1 MNKDEKKPYRRIS
14 SDEQAY
20 DDLLESYS
28 SVTKPQRPTSHSSV
42 SSRSDSGKSVSGNA
56 AKNFKLDIKDIDSE
70 FSQPVRHTPAKREQ
84 APSHAQIY
92 KKPEPAARR
101 PVHRYSD
108 KPAERLADV
117 GNKIDL
123 MPAFEEDKRYV
134 PKREAPKPEP
144 KQERKAQPEQPK
156 QAVPEN
162 KKPVRNTAKKTQQK
176 KASPFSK
183 HKKQPQ
189 GDVPYKKPEIIH
201 DENGRAVIV
210 KKNEI
215 PRKKRIELF
224 FKQNKKAWILITV
237 CIAAAVLIS
246 TYAISCMNDIL
257 AIGRDSETVVTV
269 NVPAQTDTKGA
280 IDILKDNKLI
290 KHKYFCR
297 IFAKILEYRDDNYLT
312 GIYYLT
318 ESMGLENMLSSF
330 KKPTVTGET
339 VTLTFPEGY
348 TVNQIAE
355 KLEKYE
361 VCSQTAFFATV
372 RDVDFSTEYSFI
384 AQMDNKDK
392 RYQVLEGYL
401 YPDTYEFYIGE
412 NASSVI
418 RKFLD
423 NFKNKWTDEY
433 QAQADKLGMSMD
445 DVITLA
451 SIIEKEAYGADQM
464 PLVSSVFHN
473 RLNKSGIY
481 PTLGSDATK
490 EYVSEYIS
498 KSVTNSSELSVY
510 QKNYDTYKCAGL
522 PVGAICNPG
531 NDAINAALYPASTG
545 YYYFLHDNDKKI
557 YLAATDSEHN
567 QNSLAA
573 LKANSK
579 KSK

>member
-1 MNKDEKKPYRRIS
+1 MSNDEKKPYKRVS

-20 DDLLESYS
+20 DDLLSFYFS
-28 SVTKPQRPTSHSSV
+28 DTKPHRPSERSSTQ
-42 SSRSDSGKSVSGNA
+42 SAKAPASRPASNNAKS
-56 AKNFKLDIKDIDSE
+56 FKLDIKDIDSE
-70 FSQPVRHTPAKREQ
+70 FNQPVRRAPVKREQ
-84 APSHAQIY
+84 SAHTQIY
-92 KKPEPAARR
+92 KKPEPAAKR
-101 PVHRYSD
+101 PTQRNSE
-108 KPAERLADV
+108 KPVNKSADEY
-117 GNKIDL
+117 GKIDL
-123 MPAFEEDKRYV
+123 MPAFEDDRRYI
-134 PKREAPKPEP
+134 PKREAVKPEYKSEP
-144 KQERKAQPEQPK
+144 QRQP
-156 QAVPEN
+156 VPER
-162 KKPVRNTAKKTQQK
+162 KKPVQK
-176 KASPFSK
+176 KASLFSG
-183 HKKQPQ
+183 KKKKPQ
-189 GDVPYKKPEIIH
+189 GDVPYKKPEIVH

-215 PRKKRIELF
+215 PPKKRIELF
-224 FKQNKKAWILITV
+224 FKQNKKAWVLIAV
-237 CIAAAVLIS
+237 CIAAAALIS

-269 NVPAQTDTKGA
+269 NIPAQTDTKGA
-280 IDILKDNKLI
+280 IDILKENKLI

-297 IFAKILEYRDDNYLT
+297 ICAKVLEYRDDNYLT

-433 QAQADKLGMSMD
+433 QVQADKIGMSID

-490 EYVSEYIS
+490 EYVTEYIS
-498 KSVTNSSELSVY
+498 KSVTNSAELSGY

-531 NDAINAALYPASTG
+531 NEAIKAALFPANTG

-579 KSK
+579 KTK

>member
-1 MNKDEKKPYRRIS
+1 MNNDERKPYKRVS

-20 DDLLESYS
+20 DDLLNFYS
-28 SVTKPQRPTSHSSV
+28 SDTQPHRPSERSSTQ
-42 SSRSDSGKSVSGNA
+42 SAKAPASRPASNNAKS
-56 AKNFKLDIKDIDSE
+56 FKLDIKDIDSE
-70 FSQPVRHTPAKREQ
+70 FNQPVRRAPVKREQ
-84 APSHAQIY
+84 SAHTQIY
-92 KKPEPAARR
+92 KKPEPAVKR
-101 PVHRYSD
+101 PTQRNSE
-108 KPAERLADV
+108 KPVNKSAD
-117 GNKIDL
+117 GYGKIDL
-123 MPAFEEDKRYV
+123 MPAFEDDRRYI
-134 PKREAPKPEP
+134 PKREAVKSEYKSEP
-144 KQERKAQPEQPK
+144 QRQAAPERK
-156 QAVPEN
+156 
-162 KKPVRNTAKKTQQK
+162 KTVQK
-176 KASPFSK
+176 KASPFSG
-183 HKKQPQ
+183 KKKKPQ
-189 GDVPYKKPEIIH
+189 GDVPYKKPEIVH

-215 PRKKRIELF
+215 PPKKRIELF
-224 FKQNKKAWILITV
+224 FKQNKKAWVLIAV
-237 CIAAAVLIS
+237 CIAAAALIS

-269 NVPAQTDTKGA
+269 NIPAQTDTKGA
-280 IDILKDNKLI
+280 IEILRENKLI

-297 IFAKILEYRDDNYLT
+297 ICAKVLEYRDDNYLT

-384 AQMDNKDK
+384 AQMDNKDM

-423 NFKNKWTDEY
+423 NFKNKWTAEY
-433 QAQADKLGMSMD
+433 QAQADKLGMSVD
-445 DVITLA
+445 DIITLA

-473 RLNKSGIY
+473 RLKKSGIY

-490 EYVSEYIS
+490 EYVTEYIS
-498 KSVTNSSELSVY
+498 KSVTNSAELSGY

-531 NDAINAALYPASTG
+531 NDAIKAALFPANTG

-579 KSK
+579 KTK

>member
-1 MNKDEKKPYRRIS
+1 MSNDEKKPYKRVS

-20 DDLLESYS
+20 DDLLSFYS
-28 SVTKPQRPTSHSSV
+28 SDTKPHRPSEHSSTQ
-42 SSRSDSGKSVSGNA
+42 STKAPASRPASNNAKS
-56 AKNFKLDIKDIDSE
+56 FKLDIKDIDSE
-70 FSQPVRHTPAKREQ
+70 FNQPVRRAPVKREQ
-84 APSHAQIY
+84 SAHTQIY
-92 KKPEPAARR
+92 KKPEPAAKR
-101 PVHRYSD
+101 PTQRNSEKAVHKS
-108 KPAERLADV
+108 ADEY
-117 GNKIDL
+117 GKIDL
-123 MPAFEEDKRYV
+123 MPAFEDDRRYI
-134 PKREAPKPEP
+134 PKREAVKPEYKSEP
-144 KQERKAQPEQPK
+144 QRQP
-156 QAVPEN
+156 VPER
-162 KKPVRNTAKKTQQK
+162 KKPVQK
-176 KASPFSK
+176 KASLFSG
-183 HKKQPQ
+183 KKKKPQ
-189 GDVPYKKPEIIH
+189 GDVPYKKPEIVH

-215 PRKKRIELF
+215 PPKKRIELF
-224 FKQNKKAWILITV
+224 FKQNKKAWVLIAV
-237 CIAAAVLIS
+237 CIAAAALIS

-269 NVPAQTDTKGA
+269 NIPAQTDTKGA
-280 IDILKDNKLI
+280 IDILKENKLI

-297 IFAKILEYRDDNYLT
+297 ICAKVLEYRDDNYLT

-384 AQMDNKDK
+384 AQIDNKDK

-433 QAQADKLGMSMD
+433 QAQADKIGMSID

-473 RLNKSGIY
+473 RLKKSGIY

-498 KSVTNSSELSVY
+498 KSVTNSAELSSY

-531 NDAINAALYPASTG
+531 NDAIKAALFPANTG

-579 KSK
+579 KTK

>member
-1 MNKDEKKPYRRIS
+1 MNNDEKKPYRRIS

-28 SVTKPQRPTSHSSV
+28 SVTKPQRTAPRSAAQPTSERPASGRSS
-42 SSRSDSGKSVSGNA
+42 KS
-56 AKNFKLDIKDIDSE
+56 FKLDIKDIDSE
-70 FSQPVRHTPAKREQ
+70 FSQPVRRTPTKREQ
-84 APSHAQIY
+84 SASHAQIY
-92 KKPEPAARR
+92 KKPEPATKR
-101 PVHRYSD
+101 PTHRYSD
-108 KPAERLADV
+108 RPVERPSDEN
-117 GNKIDL
+117 NKIDL
-123 MPAFEEDKRYV
+123 MPAFDEDKRYT
-134 PKREAPKPEP
+134 PKREAPKPEYR
-144 KQERKAQPEQPK
+144 QT
-156 QAVPEN
+156 VPEN
-162 KKPVRNTAKKTQQK
+162 KKPVRNTAKKAQQK
-176 KASPFSK
+176 KSSPFSK
-183 HKKQPQ
+183 HKKQTQ
-189 GDVPYKKPEIIH
+189 GDVPYKKPEIVH
-201 DENGRAVIV
+201 DENGKAIIV

-215 PRKKRIELF
+215 PPKKRIELF

-257 AIGRDSETVVTV
+257 AIGRDSETVITV

-297 IFAKILEYRDDNYLT
+297 IFAKALQYRDDNYLT

-348 TVNQIAE
+348 TVSQIAE

-372 RDVDFSTEYSFI
+372 RDVDFSTEYTFI

-433 QAQADKLGMSMD
+433 QAQADKLGMSVD

-510 QKNYDTYKCAGL
+510 QKNYDTYKCEGL

-557 YLAATDSEHN
+557 YLAATDAEHN

-579 KSK
+579 KSN

>member
-1 MNKDEKKPYRRIS
+1 MNKDEKKPYKRVS

-20 DDLLESYS
+20 DDLLSFYS
-28 SVTKPQRPTSHSSV
+28 SDTKPHRPSEHSSTQ
-42 SSRSDSGKSVSGNA
+42 SAKAPASRPASNNAKS
-56 AKNFKLDIKDIDSE
+56 FKLDIKDIDSE
-70 FSQPVRHTPAKREQ
+70 FNKPVRRAPVKREQ
-84 APSHAQIY
+84 SPHTQIY
-92 KKPEPAARR
+92 KKPEPAAKR
-101 PVHRYSD
+101 PTQRNSE
-108 KPAERLADV
+108 KPVKSADEY
-117 GNKIDL
+117 GKIDL
-123 MPAFEEDKRYV
+123 MPAFEDDRRYIK
-134 PKREAPKPEP
+134 KREAVKPEYKSEP
-144 KQERKAQPEQPK
+144 QRQVAPER
-156 QAVPEN
+156 
-162 KKPVRNTAKKTQQK
+162 KKPVQK
-176 KASPFSK
+176 KASLFSG
-183 HKKQPQ
+183 KKKKPQ
-189 GDVPYKKPEIIH
+189 GDVPYKKPEIVH
-201 DENGRAVIV
+201 DENGRAIIV

-215 PRKKRIELF
+215 PPKKRIELF
-224 FKQNKKAWILITV
+224 FKQNKKAWVLIAV
-237 CIAAAVLIS
+237 CIAAAALIS

-269 NVPAQTDTKGA
+269 NIPAQTDTKGA
-280 IDILKDNKLI
+280 IEILRDNKLI

-297 IFAKILEYRDDNYLT
+297 ICAKVLEYRDDNYLT

-384 AQMDNKDK
+384 AQIDNKDK

-433 QAQADKLGMSMD
+433 KAQADKIGMSID

-498 KSVTNSSELSVY
+498 KSVTNSAELSSY

-531 NDAINAALYPASTG
+531 NDAIKAALFPANTG

-557 YLAATDSEHN
+557 YFAATDSEHN

-579 KSK
+579 KTK

>member
-1 MNKDEKKPYRRIS
+1 MNNDEKKPYKRVS

-20 DDLLESYS
+20 DDLLSFYS
-28 SVTKPQRPTSHSSV
+28 SDTKPHRPSEHSSTQ
-42 SSRSDSGKSVSGNA
+42 SAKAPASRPASNNAKS
-56 AKNFKLDIKDIDSE
+56 FKLDIKDIDSE
-70 FSQPVRHTPAKREQ
+70 FNKPVRRAPVKREQ
-84 APSHAQIY
+84 SPHTQIY
-92 KKPEPAARR
+92 KKPEPAAKR
-101 PVHRYSD
+101 PTQRNSE
-108 KPAERLADV
+108 KPVKSADEY
-117 GNKIDL
+117 GKIDL
-123 MPAFEEDKRYV
+123 MPAFEDDRRYIKKRQAV
-134 PKREAPKPEP
+134 KPEYKSEP
-144 KQERKAQPEQPK
+144 QRQVAPER
-156 QAVPEN
+156 
-162 KKPVRNTAKKTQQK
+162 KKPVQK
-176 KASPFSK
+176 KASLFLG
-183 HKKQPQ
+183 KKKKPQ
-189 GDVPYKKPEIIH
+189 GDVPYKKPEIVH
-201 DENGRAVIV
+201 DENGRAIIV
-210 KKNEI
+210 KKNKI
-215 PRKKRIELF
+215 PPKKRIELF
-224 FKQNKKAWILITV
+224 FKQNKKAWVLIAV

-269 NVPAQTDTKGA
+269 NIPAQTDTKGA
-280 IDILKDNKLI
+280 IEILRDNKLI

-297 IFAKILEYRDDNYLT
+297 ICAKVLEYRDDNYLT

-330 KKPTVTGET
+330 KKPSVTGET

-384 AQMDNKDK
+384 AQIDNKDK

-433 QAQADKLGMSMD
+433 KAQADKIGMSID

-498 KSVTNSSELSVY
+498 KSVTNSAELSSY

-531 NDAINAALYPASTG
+531 NDAIKAALFPANTG

-579 KSK
+579 KTK

>member
-1 MNKDEKKPYRRIS
+1 MSNDEKKPYKRVS

-20 DDLLESYS
+20 DDLLSFYFS
-28 SVTKPQRPTSHSSV
+28 DTKPHRPSERSSTQ
-42 SSRSDSGKSVSGNA
+42 SAKTPASRPASNNAKS
-56 AKNFKLDIKDIDSE
+56 FKLDIKDIDSE
-70 FSQPVRHTPAKREQ
+70 FNHPVRRAPVKREQ
-84 APSHAQIY
+84 SAHTQIY
-92 KKPEPAARR
+92 KKPEPAAKR
-101 PVHRYSD
+101 PTQRNSE
-108 KPAERLADV
+108 KPVNKSADEY
-117 GNKIDL
+117 GKIDL
-123 MPAFEEDKRYV
+123 MPAFEDDRRYI
-134 PKREAPKPEP
+134 PKREAVKPEYKSEP
-144 KQERKAQPEQPK
+144 QRQAAPERK
-156 QAVPEN
+156 
-162 KKPVRNTAKKTQQK
+162 KPAQK
-176 KASPFSK
+176 KASPFSG
-183 HKKQPQ
+183 KKKKPQ
-189 GDVPYKKPEIIH
+189 GDVPYKKPEIVH
-201 DENGRAVIV
+201 DENGRSVIV

-215 PRKKRIELF
+215 PPKKRIEFF
-224 FKQNKKAWILITV
+224 FKQNKKAWVLIAV
-237 CIAAAVLIS
+237 CIAAAALIS

-269 NVPAQTDTKGA
+269 NIPAQTDTKGA
-280 IDILKDNKLI
+280 IDILKENKLI

-297 IFAKILEYRDDNYLT
+297 ICAKVLEYRDDNYLT

-330 KKPTVTGET
+330 KKPTITGET

-423 NFKNKWTDEY
+423 NFKNKWTAEY
-433 QAQADKLGMSMD
+433 QAQADKIGMSID

-473 RLNKSGIY
+473 RLKKSGIY

-490 EYVSEYIS
+490 EYVTEYIS
-498 KSVTNSSELSVY
+498 KSVTNSAELSGY

-531 NDAINAALYPASTG
+531 NDAIKAALFPANTG

-579 KSK
+579 KTK

>member
-1 MNKDEKKPYRRIS
+1 MSNDEKKPYKRVS

-20 DDLLESYS
+20 DDLLSFYS
-28 SVTKPQRPTSHSSV
+28 SDTKPHRPSECSSAQ
-42 SSRSDSGKSVSGNA
+42 SAKAPASRPASNNAKS
-56 AKNFKLDIKDIDSE
+56 FKLDIKDIDSE
-70 FSQPVRHTPAKREQ
+70 FNQPVRRAPVKREQ
-84 APSHAQIY
+84 SAHTQIY
-92 KKPEPAARR
+92 KKSEPAAKRPTQR
-101 PVHRYSD
+101 NSEKPVHKS
-108 KPAERLADV
+108 ADEY
-117 GNKIDL
+117 GKIDL
-123 MPAFEEDKRYV
+123 MPAFEDDRRYI
-134 PKREAPKPEP
+134 PKREAVKPEYKSEP
-144 KQERKAQPEQPK
+144 QRQAAPERK
-156 QAVPEN
+156 
-162 KKPVRNTAKKTQQK
+162 KPAQK
-176 KASPFSK
+176 KASPFSG
-183 HKKQPQ
+183 KKKKTQ
-189 GDVPYKKPEIIH
+189 GDVPYKKPEIVH

-215 PRKKRIELF
+215 PPKKRIELF
-224 FKQNKKAWILITV
+224 FKQNKKAWVLIAV
-237 CIAAAVLIS
+237 CIAAAALIS

-269 NVPAQTDTKGA
+269 NIPAQTDTKGA
-280 IDILKDNKLI
+280 IDILKENKLI

-297 IFAKILEYRDDNYLT
+297 ICAKALEYRDDNYLT

-384 AQMDNKDK
+384 AQIDNKDK

-433 QAQADKLGMSMD
+433 QAQADKIGMSID

-498 KSVTNSSELSVY
+498 KSVTNSAELSGY

-531 NDAINAALYPASTG
+531 NDAIKAALFPANTG

-579 KSK
+579 KTK

>member
-1 MNKDEKKPYRRIS
+1 MNKDEKKPYKRVS

-20 DDLLESYS
+20 DDLLSFYFS
-28 SVTKPQRPTSHSSV
+28 DTKPHRPSEHSSTQ
-42 SSRSDSGKSVSGNA
+42 SAKAPASRPASNNAKS
-56 AKNFKLDIKDIDSE
+56 FKLDIKDIDSE
-70 FSQPVRHTPAKREQ
+70 FNKPVRRAPVKREQ
-84 APSHAQIY
+84 SPHTQIY
-92 KKPEPAARR
+92 KKPEPAAKR
-101 PVHRYSD
+101 PTQRNSE
-108 KPAERLADV
+108 KPVKSADEY
-117 GNKIDL
+117 GKIDL
-123 MPAFEEDKRYV
+123 MPAFEDDRRYIK
-134 PKREAPKPEP
+134 KREAVKPEYKSEP
-144 KQERKAQPEQPK
+144 QRQVAPER
-156 QAVPEN
+156 
-162 KKPVRNTAKKTQQK
+162 KKPVQK
-176 KASPFSK
+176 KASLFLG
-183 HKKQPQ
+183 KKKKPQ
-189 GDVPYKKPEIIH
+189 GDVPYKKPEIVH
-201 DENGRAVIV
+201 DENGRAIIV

-215 PRKKRIELF
+215 PPKKRIELF
-224 FKQNKKAWILITV
+224 FKQNKKAWVLIAV
-237 CIAAAVLIS
+237 CIAAAALIS

-269 NVPAQTDTKGA
+269 NIPAQTDTKGA
-280 IDILKDNKLI
+280 IEILRDNKLI

-297 IFAKILEYRDDNYLT
+297 ICAKVLEYRDDNYLT

-384 AQMDNKDK
+384 AQIDNKDK

-423 NFKNKWTDEY
+423 NFNNKWTDEY
-433 QAQADKLGMSMD
+433 KAQADKIGMSID

-498 KSVTNSSELSVY
+498 KSVTNSAELSSY

-531 NDAINAALYPASTG
+531 NDAIKAALFPANTG

-579 KSK
+579 KTK

>member
-1 MNKDEKKPYRRIS
+1 MSNDEKKPYKRVS

-20 DDLLESYS
+20 DDLLSFYS
-28 SVTKPQRPTSHSSV
+28 SDTKPHRPSERSSTQ
-42 SSRSDSGKSVSGNA
+42 SAKAPASRPASNNAKS
-56 AKNFKLDIKDIDSE
+56 FKLDIKDIDSE
-70 FSQPVRHTPAKREQ
+70 FNQPVRRAPVKREQ
-84 APSHAQIY
+84 SAHTQIY
-92 KKPEPAARR
+92 KKPEPAAKRPTQR
-101 PVHRYSD
+101 NSEKPVHKS
-108 KPAERLADV
+108 ADEY
-117 GNKIDL
+117 GKIDL
-123 MPAFEEDKRYV
+123 MPAFEDDRRYIS
-134 PKREAPKPEP
+134 KREAVKPEYKSEP
-144 KQERKAQPEQPK
+144 QRQAAPER
-156 QAVPEN
+156 
-162 KKPVRNTAKKTQQK
+162 KKPVQK
-176 KASPFSK
+176 KASLFSG
-183 HKKQPQ
+183 KKKKPQ
-189 GDVPYKKPEIIH
+189 GDVPYKKPEIVH
-201 DENGRAVIV
+201 DENGRAIIV

-215 PRKKRIELF
+215 PPKKKIELF
-224 FKQNKKAWILITV
+224 FKQNKKAWVLIAV
-237 CIAAAVLIS
+237 CIAAAALIS

-269 NVPAQTDTKGA
+269 NIPAQTDTKGA
-280 IDILKDNKLI
+280 IDILKENKLI

-297 IFAKILEYRDDNYLT
+297 ICAKALEYRDDNYLT

-384 AQMDNKDK
+384 AQIDNKDK

-433 QAQADKLGMSMD
+433 QAQADKIGMSID

-498 KSVTNSSELSVY
+498 KSVTNSAELSGY

-531 NDAINAALYPASTG
+531 NDAIKAALFPANTG

-579 KSK
+579 KTK

>member
-1 MNKDEKKPYRRIS
+1 MNNDERKPYKRVS

-20 DDLLESYS
+20 DDLLNFYS
-28 SVTKPQRPTSHSSV
+28 SDTQPHRPSERSSTQ
-42 SSRSDSGKSVSGNA
+42 SAKAPASRPASNNAKS
-56 AKNFKLDIKDIDSE
+56 FKLDIKDIDSE
-70 FSQPVRHTPAKREQ
+70 FNQPVRRAPVKREQ
-84 APSHAQIY
+84 SAHTQIY
-92 KKPEPAARR
+92 KKSEPAAKRPTQR
-101 PVHRYSD
+101 NSEKPVHKS
-108 KPAERLADV
+108 ADEY
-117 GNKIDL
+117 GKIDL
-123 MPAFEEDKRYV
+123 MPAFEDDRRYI
-134 PKREAPKPEP
+134 PKREAVKPEYKSEP
-144 KQERKAQPEQPK
+144 QRQAAPERK
-156 QAVPEN
+156 
-162 KKPVRNTAKKTQQK
+162 KPAQK
-176 KASPFSK
+176 KARPFSG
-183 HKKQPQ
+183 KKKKTQ
-189 GDVPYKKPEIIH
+189 GDVPYKKPEIVH

-215 PRKKRIELF
+215 PPKKRIELF
-224 FKQNKKAWILITV
+224 FKKNKKAWVLIAV
-237 CIAAAVLIS
+237 CIAAAALIS

-269 NVPAQTDTKGA
+269 NIPAQTDTKGA
-280 IDILKDNKLI
+280 IDILKENKLI

-297 IFAKILEYRDDNYLT
+297 ICAKALEYRDDNYLT

-384 AQMDNKDK
+384 AQIDNKDK

-433 QAQADKLGMSMD
+433 QAQADKIGMSID

-498 KSVTNSSELSVY
+498 KSVTNSAELSGY

-531 NDAINAALYPASTG
+531 NDAIKAALFPANTG

-579 KSK
+579 KTK

>member
-1 MNKDEKKPYRRIS
+1 MNKDEKKPYKRIS

-20 DDLLESYS
+20 DDLLSFYS
-28 SVTKPQRPTSHSSV
+28 SDTKPHRPSEHSSTQ
-42 SSRSDSGKSVSGNA
+42 SAKAPASRPASNNAKS
-56 AKNFKLDIKDIDSE
+56 FKLDIKDIDSE
-70 FSQPVRHTPAKREQ
+70 FNKPVRRAPVKREQ
-84 APSHAQIY
+84 SPHTQIY
-92 KKPEPAARR
+92 KKPEPAAKR
-101 PVHRYSD
+101 PTQRNSE
-108 KPAERLADV
+108 KPVKSADEY
-117 GNKIDL
+117 GKIDL
-123 MPAFEEDKRYV
+123 MPAFEDDRRYIK
-134 PKREAPKPEP
+134 KREAVKPEYKSEP
-144 KQERKAQPEQPK
+144 QRQVAPDR
-156 QAVPEN
+156 
-162 KKPVRNTAKKTQQK
+162 KKPVQK
-176 KASPFSK
+176 KASLFSG
-183 HKKQPQ
+183 KKKKPQ
-189 GDVPYKKPEIIH
+189 GDVPYKKPEIVH
-201 DENGRAVIV
+201 DENGRAIIV

-215 PRKKRIELF
+215 PPKKRIELF
-224 FKQNKKAWILITV
+224 FKQNKKAWVLIAV
-237 CIAAAVLIS
+237 CIAAAALIS

-269 NVPAQTDTKGA
+269 NIPAQTDTKGA
-280 IDILKDNKLI
+280 IEILRDNKLI

-297 IFAKILEYRDDNYLT
+297 ICAKVLEYRDDNYLT

-384 AQMDNKDK
+384 AQIDNKDK

-433 QAQADKLGMSMD
+433 KAQADKIGMSID

-498 KSVTNSSELSVY
+498 KSVTNSAELSSY

-531 NDAINAALYPASTG
+531 NDAIKAALFPANTG

-579 KSK
+579 KTK

>member
-1 MNKDEKKPYRRIS
+1 MNKDEKKPYKRVS

-20 DDLLESYS
+20 DDLLSFYS
-28 SVTKPQRPTSHSSV
+28 SDTKPHRPSEHSSTQ
-42 SSRSDSGKSVSGNA
+42 STKAPASRPASNNAKS
-56 AKNFKLDIKDIDSE
+56 FKLDIKDIDSE
-70 FSQPVRHTPAKREQ
+70 FNQPVRRAPVKREQ
-84 APSHAQIY
+84 SAHTQIY
-92 KKPEPAARR
+92 KKPEPAAKR
-101 PVHRYSD
+101 PTQRNSEKAVHKS
-108 KPAERLADV
+108 ADEY
-117 GNKIDL
+117 GKIDL
-123 MPAFEEDKRYV
+123 MPAFEDDRRYI
-134 PKREAPKPEP
+134 PKRETVKPEYKSEP
-144 KQERKAQPEQPK
+144 QRQPVPERK
-156 QAVPEN
+156 
-162 KKPVRNTAKKTQQK
+162 KPAQK
-176 KASPFSK
+176 KASLFSG
-183 HKKQPQ
+183 KKKKPQ
-189 GDVPYKKPEIIH
+189 GDVPYKKPEIVH

-215 PRKKRIELF
+215 PPKKRIELF
-224 FKQNKKAWILITV
+224 FKQNKKAWVLIAV
-237 CIAAAVLIS
+237 CIAAAALIS

-269 NVPAQTDTKGA
+269 NIPAQTDTKGA
-280 IDILKDNKLI
+280 IDILKENKLI

-297 IFAKILEYRDDNYLT
+297 ICAKVLEYRDDNYLT

-384 AQMDNKDK
+384 AQIDNKDK

-433 QAQADKLGMSMD
+433 QAQADKIGMSID

-473 RLNKSGIY
+473 RLKKSGIY

-498 KSVTNSSELSVY
+498 KSVTNSAELSSY

-531 NDAINAALYPASTG
+531 NDAIKAALFPANTG

-579 KSK
+579 KTK

>member
-1 MNKDEKKPYRRIS
+1 MNNDEKKPYKRVS

-20 DDLLESYS
+20 DDLLSFYS
-28 SVTKPQRPTSHSSV
+28 SDTKSHRPSERSSTQ
-42 SSRSDSGKSVSGNA
+42 SSKAPASRPASNNAKS
-56 AKNFKLDIKDIDSE
+56 FKLDIKDIDSE
-70 FSQPVRHTPAKREQ
+70 FNQPVRRAPVKREQ
-84 APSHAQIY
+84 SAHTQIY
-92 KKPEPAARR
+92 KKPEPAAKR
-101 PVHRYSD
+101 PTQRNSE
-108 KPAERLADV
+108 KPVNKSADEY
-117 GNKIDL
+117 GKIDL
-123 MPAFEEDKRYV
+123 MPAFEDDRRYI
-134 PKREAPKPEP
+134 PKREAVKPEYKSEP
-144 KQERKAQPEQPK
+144 QR
-156 QAVPEN
+156 QAVPER
-162 KKPVRNTAKKTQQK
+162 KKPAQK
-176 KASPFSK
+176 KASLFSG
-183 HKKQPQ
+183 KKKKPQ
-189 GDVPYKKPEIIH
+189 GDVPYKKPEIVH

-215 PRKKRIELF
+215 PPKKRIELF
-224 FKQNKKAWILITV
+224 FKQNKKAWVLIAV
-237 CIAAAVLIS
+237 CIAAAALIS

-269 NVPAQTDTKGA
+269 NIPAQTDTKGA
-280 IDILKDNKLI
+280 IEILRDNKLI

-297 IFAKILEYRDDNYLT
+297 ICAKVLEYRDDNYLT

-348 TVNQIAE
+348 TLNQIAE
-355 KLEKYE
+355 KLEKNE

-384 AQMDNKDK
+384 AQIDNKDK

-423 NFKNKWTDEY
+423 NFKNKWTAEY
-433 QAQADKLGMSMD
+433 QAQADKIGMSID

-498 KSVTNSSELSVY
+498 KSVTNSAELGSY

-531 NDAINAALYPASTG
+531 NDAIKAALFPANTG

-579 KSK
+579 KTK

>member
-1 MNKDEKKPYRRIS
+1 MSNDEKKPYKRVS

-20 DDLLESYS
+20 DDLLSFYFS
-28 SVTKPQRPTSHSSV
+28 DTKPHRPSERSSTQ
-42 SSRSDSGKSVSGNA
+42 SAKAPASRPASNNAKSFN
-56 AKNFKLDIKDIDSE
+56 LDIKDIDSE
-70 FSQPVRHTPAKREQ
+70 FNQPVRHAPVKREQ
-84 APSHAQIY
+84 SAHTQIY
-92 KKPEPAARR
+92 KKPEPAAKHPTQHNSEK
-101 PVHRYSD
+101 PVKS
-108 KPAERLADV
+108 ADEY
-117 GNKIDL
+117 GKIDL
-123 MPAFEEDKRYV
+123 MPAFEDDRRYI
-134 PKREAPKPEP
+134 PKREAVKPEYKSEP
-144 KQERKAQPEQPK
+144 QRQTAPERK
-156 QAVPEN
+156 
-162 KKPVRNTAKKTQQK
+162 KPAQK
-176 KASPFSK
+176 KASLFSG
-183 HKKQPQ
+183 KKKKPQ
-189 GDVPYKKPEIIH
+189 GDVPYKKPEIVH

-215 PRKKRIELF
+215 PPKKKIELF
-224 FKQNKKAWILITV
+224 FKQNKKAWVLIAV
-237 CIAAAVLIS
+237 CIAAAALIS

-269 NVPAQTDTKGA
+269 NIPAQTDTKGA
-280 IDILKDNKLI
+280 IEILRDNKLI

-297 IFAKILEYRDDNYLT
+297 ICAKVLEYRDDNYLT

-330 KKPTVTGET
+330 KKPTITGET

-433 QAQADKLGMSMD
+433 QAQADKIGMSID

-490 EYVSEYIS
+490 EYVTEYIS
-498 KSVTNSSELSVY
+498 KSVTNSAELSGY

-531 NDAINAALYPASTG
+531 NEAIKAALFPANTG

-579 KSK
+579 KTK

>member
-1 MNKDEKKPYRRIS
+1 MSNDEKKPYKRVS

-20 DDLLESYS
+20 DDLLSFYFS
-28 SVTKPQRPTSHSSV
+28 DTKPHRPSERSSTQ
-42 SSRSDSGKSVSGNA
+42 SAKAPASRPASNNAKS
-56 AKNFKLDIKDIDSE
+56 FKLDIKDIDSE
-70 FSQPVRHTPAKREQ
+70 FNQPVRRAPVKREQ
-84 APSHAQIY
+84 SAHTQIY
-92 KKPEPAARR
+92 KKPEPAAKR
-101 PVHRYSD
+101 PTQRNSE
-108 KPAERLADV
+108 KPVNKSADEY
-117 GNKIDL
+117 GKIDL
-123 MPAFEEDKRYV
+123 MPAFEDDRRYI
-134 PKREAPKPEP
+134 PKREAVKPEYKSEP
-144 KQERKAQPEQPK
+144 QRQP
-156 QAVPEN
+156 VPER
-162 KKPVRNTAKKTQQK
+162 KKPVQK
-176 KASPFSK
+176 KASLFSG
-183 HKKQPQ
+183 KKKKPQ
-189 GDVPYKKPEIIH
+189 GDVPYKKPEIVH

-215 PRKKRIELF
+215 PPKKRIELF
-224 FKQNKKAWILITV
+224 FKQNKKAWVLIAV
-237 CIAAAVLIS
+237 CIAAAALIS

-269 NVPAQTDTKGA
+269 NIPAQTDTKGA
-280 IDILKDNKLI
+280 IDILKENKLI

-297 IFAKILEYRDDNYLT
+297 ICAKVLEYRDDNYLT

-433 QAQADKLGMSMD
+433 QAQADKIGMSID

-473 RLNKSGIY
+473 RLKKSGIY

-490 EYVSEYIS
+490 EYVTEYIS
-498 KSVTNSSELSVY
+498 KSVTNSAELSSY
-510 QKNYDTYKCAGL
+510 QKDYDTYKCAGL

-531 NDAINAALYPASTG
+531 NDAIKAALFPANTG

-579 KSK
+579 KTK

>member
-1 MNKDEKKPYRRIS
+1 MNNDEKKPYKRVS

-20 DDLLESYS
+20 DDLLSFYS
-28 SVTKPQRPTSHSSV
+28 SDTKSHRPSERSSTQ
-42 SSRSDSGKSVSGNA
+42 SAKAPASRPASNNAKS
-56 AKNFKLDIKDIDSE
+56 FKLDIKDIDSE
-70 FSQPVRHTPAKREQ
+70 FNQPVRRAPVKREQ
-84 APSHAQIY
+84 SAHTQIY
-92 KKPEPAARR
+92 KKPEPAAKR
-101 PVHRYSD
+101 PTHRNSE
-108 KPAERLADV
+108 KPVKSADEY
-117 GNKIDL
+117 GKIDL
-123 MPAFEEDKRYV
+123 MPAFEDDRRYIQ
-134 PKREAPKPEP
+134 KREAVKPEYKSEP
-144 KQERKAQPEQPK
+144 QRQVAPER
-156 QAVPEN
+156 
-162 KKPVRNTAKKTQQK
+162 KKPVQK
-176 KASPFSK
+176 KASLFLG
-183 HKKQPQ
+183 KKKKPQ
-189 GDVPYKKPEIIH
+189 GDVPYKKPEIVH
-201 DENGRAVIV
+201 DENGRAIIV

-215 PRKKRIELF
+215 PPKKKIELF
-224 FKQNKKAWILITV
+224 FKQNKKAWVLIAV

-269 NVPAQTDTKGA
+269 NIPAQTDTKGA
-280 IDILKDNKLI
+280 IEILRDNKLI

-297 IFAKILEYRDDNYLT
+297 ICAKVLEYRDDNYLT

-348 TVNQIAE
+348 TLNQIAE
-355 KLEKYE
+355 KLEKNE

-372 RDVDFSTEYSFI
+372 RDVDFSSEYSFI
-384 AQMDNKDK
+384 AQIDNKDK

-423 NFKNKWTDEY
+423 NFKNKWTAEY
-433 QAQADKLGMSMD
+433 QAQADKIGMSID

-498 KSVTNSSELSVY
+498 KSVTNSAELGSY

-531 NDAINAALYPASTG
+531 NDAIKAALFPANTG
-545 YYYFLHDNDKKI
+545 
-557 YLAATDSEHN
+557 
-567 QNSLAA
+567 
-573 LKANSK
+573 
-579 KSK
+579 

>member
-1 MNKDEKKPYRRIS
+1 MSNDEKKPYKRVS

-20 DDLLESYS
+20 DDLLSFYFS
-28 SVTKPQRPTSHSSV
+28 DTKPHRPSERSSTQ
-42 SSRSDSGKSVSGNA
+42 SAKAPASRPASNNAKS
-56 AKNFKLDIKDIDSE
+56 FKLDIKDIDSE
-70 FSQPVRHTPAKREQ
+70 FNQPVRRAPVKREQ
-84 APSHAQIY
+84 SAHTQIY
-92 KKPEPAARR
+92 KKPEPAAKR
-101 PVHRYSD
+101 PTQRNSE
-108 KPAERLADV
+108 KPVNKSADEY
-117 GNKIDL
+117 GKIDL
-123 MPAFEEDKRYV
+123 MPAFEDDRRYI
-134 PKREAPKPEP
+134 PKREAVKPEYKSEP
-144 KQERKAQPEQPK
+144 QRQP
-156 QAVPEN
+156 VPER
-162 KKPVRNTAKKTQQK
+162 KKPVQK
-176 KASPFSK
+176 KASLFSG
-183 HKKQPQ
+183 KKKKPQ
-189 GDVPYKKPEIIH
+189 GDVPYKKPEIVH

-215 PRKKRIELF
+215 PPKKRIELF
-224 FKQNKKAWILITV
+224 FKQNKKAWVLIAV
-237 CIAAAVLIS
+237 CIAAAALIS

-269 NVPAQTDTKGA
+269 NIPAQTDTKGA
-280 IDILKDNKLI
+280 IEILRDNKLI

-297 IFAKILEYRDDNYLT
+297 ICAKVLEYRDDNYLT

-433 QAQADKLGMSMD
+433 QAQADKIGMSID

-473 RLNKSGIY
+473 RLKKSGIY

-490 EYVSEYIS
+490 EYVTEYIS
-498 KSVTNSSELSVY
+498 KSVTNSAELSSY
-510 QKNYDTYKCAGL
+510 QKDYDTYKCAGL

-531 NDAINAALYPASTG
+531 NDAIKAALFPANTG

-579 KSK
+579 KTK

>member
-1 MNKDEKKPYRRIS
+1 MNNDEKKQYRRIS

-28 SVTKPQRPTSHSSV
+28 SVTKPQRTAPRSAAQPTSERPASGRSS
-42 SSRSDSGKSVSGNA
+42 KS
-56 AKNFKLDIKDIDSE
+56 FKLDIKDIDSE
-70 FSQPVRHTPAKREQ
+70 FNQPVRRTPTKREQ
-84 APSHAQIY
+84 SASHAQIY
-92 KKPEPAARR
+92 KKPEPATKR
-101 PVHRYSD
+101 PTHRYSD
-108 KPAERLADV
+108 RPVERPSDE
-117 GNKIDL
+117 NSKIDL
-123 MPAFEEDKRYV
+123 MPAFDEDKRYT
-134 PKREAPKPEP
+134 PKREAPKPEYR
-144 KQERKAQPEQPK
+144 QT
-156 QAVPEN
+156 VPEN
-162 KKPVRNTAKKTQQK
+162 KKPVRNTAKKAQK
-176 KASPFSK
+176 KKSSPFSK
-183 HKKQPQ
+183 HKKQTQ
-189 GDVPYKKPEIIH
+189 GDVPYKKPEIVH
-201 DENGRAVIV
+201 DENGKAIIV

-215 PRKKRIELF
+215 PPKKRIELF
-224 FKQNKKAWILITV
+224 FKQNKKAWILITI

-257 AIGRDSETVVTV
+257 AIGRDSETVITV

-297 IFAKILEYRDDNYLT
+297 IFAKALQYRDDNYLT

-348 TVNQIAE
+348 TVSQIAE

-372 RDVDFSTEYSFI
+372 RDVDFSTEYTFI

-433 QAQADKLGMSMD
+433 QAQADKLGMSVD

-510 QKNYDTYKCAGL
+510 QKNYDTYKCEGL

-557 YLAATDSEHN
+557 YLAATDAEHN

-579 KSK
+579 KSN

>member
-1 MNKDEKKPYRRIS
+1 MNKDEKKPYKRVS

-20 DDLLESYS
+20 DDLLSFYS
-28 SVTKPQRPTSHSSV
+28 SDTKPHRPSEHSSTQ
-42 SSRSDSGKSVSGNA
+42 SAKAPASRPASNNAKS
-56 AKNFKLDIKDIDSE
+56 FKLDIKDIDSE
-70 FSQPVRHTPAKREQ
+70 FNKPVRRAPVKREQ
-84 APSHAQIY
+84 SPHTQIY
-92 KKPEPAARR
+92 KKPEPAAKR
-101 PVHRYSD
+101 PTQRNSE
-108 KPAERLADV
+108 KPVKSADEY
-117 GNKIDL
+117 GKIDL
-123 MPAFEEDKRYV
+123 MPAFEDDRRYIK
-134 PKREAPKPEP
+134 KREAVKPEYKSEP
-144 KQERKAQPEQPK
+144 QRQVAPER
-156 QAVPEN
+156 
-162 KKPVRNTAKKTQQK
+162 KKPVQK
-176 KASPFSK
+176 KASLFLG
-183 HKKQPQ
+183 KKKKPQ
-189 GDVPYKKPEIIH
+189 GDVPYKKPEIVH
-201 DENGRAVIV
+201 DENGRAIIV

-215 PRKKRIELF
+215 PPKKRIELF
-224 FKQNKKAWILITV
+224 FKQNKKAWVIIAV

-269 NVPAQTDTKGA
+269 NIPAQTDTKGA
-280 IDILKDNKLI
+280 IEILRDNKLI

-297 IFAKILEYRDDNYLT
+297 ICAKVLEYRDDNYLT

-384 AQMDNKDK
+384 AQIDNKDK

-433 QAQADKLGMSMD
+433 KAQADKIGMSID

-498 KSVTNSSELSVY
+498 KSVTNSAELSSY

-531 NDAINAALYPASTG
+531 NDAINAALFPANTG

-579 KSK
+579 KTK

>member
-1 MNKDEKKPYRRIS
+1 MSNDEKKPYKRVS

-20 DDLLESYS
+20 DDLLRFYS
-28 SVTKPQRPTSHSSV
+28 SDTKPHRPSEHSSTQ
-42 SSRSDSGKSVSGNA
+42 SAKAPASRPASNNAKS
-56 AKNFKLDIKDIDSE
+56 FKLDIKDIDSE
-70 FSQPVRHTPAKREQ
+70 FNQPVRRAPVKREQ
-84 APSHAQIY
+84 SAHTQIY
-92 KKPEPAARR
+92 KKPEPAAKR
-101 PVHRYSD
+101 PTQRNSEKAVHKS
-108 KPAERLADV
+108 ADEY
-117 GNKIDL
+117 GKIDL
-123 MPAFEEDKRYV
+123 MPAFEDDRRYI
-134 PKREAPKPEP
+134 PKRETVKPEYKSEP
-144 KQERKAQPEQPK
+144 QRQP
-156 QAVPEN
+156 VPER
-162 KKPVRNTAKKTQQK
+162 KKPVQK
-176 KASPFSK
+176 KASLFSG
-183 HKKQPQ
+183 KKKKPQ
-189 GDVPYKKPEIIH
+189 GDVPYKKPEIVH

-215 PRKKRIELF
+215 PPKKRIELF
-224 FKQNKKAWILITV
+224 FKQNKKAWVLIAV
-237 CIAAAVLIS
+237 CIAAAALIS

-269 NVPAQTDTKGA
+269 NIPAQTDTKGA
-280 IDILKDNKLI
+280 IDILKENKLI

-297 IFAKILEYRDDNYLT
+297 ICAKVLEYRDDNYLT

-384 AQMDNKDK
+384 AQIDNKDK

-433 QAQADKLGMSMD
+433 QAQADKIGMSID

-473 RLNKSGIY
+473 RLKKSGIY

-498 KSVTNSSELSVY
+498 KSVTNSAELSSY

-531 NDAINAALYPASTG
+531 NDAIKAALFPANTG

-579 KSK
+579 KTK

>member
-1 MNKDEKKPYRRIS
+1 MSNDEKKPYKRVS

-20 DDLLESYS
+20 DDLLSFYS
-28 SVTKPQRPTSHSSV
+28 SDTKPHRPSEHSSTQ
-42 SSRSDSGKSVSGNA
+42 SAKAPASRPASNNA
-56 AKNFKLDIKDIDSE
+56 KGFKLDIKDIDSE
-70 FSQPVRHTPAKREQ
+70 FNQPVRRASVKREQ
-84 APSHAQIY
+84 SAHTQIY
-92 KKPEPAARR
+92 KKPAPAAKR
-101 PVHRYSD
+101 PTQRNSE
-108 KPAERLADV
+108 KPVNKSADEY
-117 GNKIDL
+117 GKIDL
-123 MPAFEEDKRYV
+123 MPAFEDDRRYI
-134 PKREAPKPEP
+134 PKREAVKPEYKSEP
-144 KQERKAQPEQPK
+144 QRQPVPERK
-156 QAVPEN
+156 
-162 KKPVRNTAKKTQQK
+162 KPAQK
-176 KASPFSK
+176 KASLFSG
-183 HKKQPQ
+183 KKKKPQ
-189 GDVPYKKPEIIH
+189 GDVPYKKPEIVH

-215 PRKKRIELF
+215 PPKKKIELF
-224 FKQNKKAWILITV
+224 FKQNKKAWVLIAV
-237 CIAAAVLIS
+237 CIAAAALIS

-269 NVPAQTDTKGA
+269 NIPAQTDTKGA
-280 IDILKDNKLI
+280 IDILKENKLI

-297 IFAKILEYRDDNYLT
+297 ICAKALKYRDDNYLT

-384 AQMDNKDK
+384 AQIDNKDK

-433 QAQADKLGMSMD
+433 QAQADKIGMSID

-498 KSVTNSSELSVY
+498 KSVTNSAELSGY

-531 NDAINAALYPASTG
+531 NDAIKAALFPANTG

-579 KSK
+579 KTK

>member
-1 MNKDEKKPYRRIS
+1 MNNDEKKPYRRIS

-28 SVTKPQRPTSHSSV
+28 SVTKPQRTAPRSAAQPTSERPASGRSS
-42 SSRSDSGKSVSGNA
+42 KS
-56 AKNFKLDIKDIDSE
+56 FKLDIKDIDSE
-70 FSQPVRHTPAKREQ
+70 FNQPVRRTPTKREQ
-84 APSHAQIY
+84 SASHAQIY
-92 KKPEPAARR
+92 KKPEPATKR
-101 PVHRYSD
+101 PTHRYSD
-108 KPAERLADV
+108 RPVERPSDE
-117 GNKIDL
+117 NSKIDL
-123 MPAFEEDKRYV
+123 MPAFDEDKRYT
-134 PKREAPKPEP
+134 PKREAPKPEYR
-144 KQERKAQPEQPK
+144 QT
-156 QAVPEN
+156 VPEN
-162 KKPVRNTAKKTQQK
+162 KKPVRNTAKKAQK
-176 KASPFSK
+176 KKSSPFSK
-183 HKKQPQ
+183 HKKQTQ
-189 GDVPYKKPEIIH
+189 GDVPYKKPEIVH
-201 DENGRAVIV
+201 DENGKAIIV

-215 PRKKRIELF
+215 PLKKRIELF

-257 AIGRDSETVVTV
+257 AIGRDSETVITV

-297 IFAKILEYRDDNYLT
+297 IFAKALQYRDDNYLT

-348 TVNQIAE
+348 TVSQIAE

-372 RDVDFSTEYSFI
+372 RDVDFSTEYTFI

-433 QAQADKLGMSMD
+433 QAQADKLGMSVD

-510 QKNYDTYKCAGL
+510 QKNYDTYKCEGL

-557 YLAATDSEHN
+557 YLAATDAEHN
-567 QNSLAA
+567 QN
-573 LKANSK
+573 KGK
-579 KSK
+579 Q

>member
-1 MNKDEKKPYRRIS
+1 MSNDEKKPYKRVS

-20 DDLLESYS
+20 DDLLSFYS
-28 SVTKPQRPTSHSSV
+28 SDTKPHRPSEHSSTQ
-42 SSRSDSGKSVSGNA
+42 STKAPASRPASNNAKS
-56 AKNFKLDIKDIDSE
+56 FKLDIKDIDSE
-70 FSQPVRHTPAKREQ
+70 FNKPVRRAPVKREQ
-84 APSHAQIY
+84 SPHTQIY
-92 KKPEPAARR
+92 KKPEPAAKR
-101 PVHRYSD
+101 PTQRNSE
-108 KPAERLADV
+108 KPVKSADEY
-117 GNKIDL
+117 GKIDL
-123 MPAFEEDKRYV
+123 MPAFEDDRRYIK
-134 PKREAPKPEP
+134 KREAVKPEYKSEP
-144 KQERKAQPEQPK
+144 QRQP
-156 QAVPEN
+156 VPER
-162 KKPVRNTAKKTQQK
+162 KKPVQK
-176 KASPFSK
+176 KASLFSG
-183 HKKQPQ
+183 KKKKPQ
-189 GDVPYKKPEIIH
+189 GDVPYKKPEIVH
-201 DENGRAVIV
+201 DENGRAIIV

-215 PRKKRIELF
+215 PPKKRIELF
-224 FKQNKKAWILITV
+224 FKQNKKAWVLITV

-269 NVPAQTDTKGA
+269 NIPAQTDTKGA
-280 IDILKDNKLI
+280 IEILRDNKLI

-297 IFAKILEYRDDNYLT
+297 ICAKVLEYRDDNYLT

-384 AQMDNKDK
+384 AQIDNKDK

-433 QAQADKLGMSMD
+433 QAQADKIGMSID

-473 RLNKSGIY
+473 RLKKSGIY

-498 KSVTNSSELSVY
+498 KSVTNSAELSSY

-531 NDAINAALYPASTG
+531 NDAIKAALFPANTG

-579 KSK
+579 KTK

>member
-1 MNKDEKKPYRRIS
+1 MNNDEKKPYKRVS

-20 DDLLESYS
+20 DDLLSFYS
-28 SVTKPQRPTSHSSV
+28 SDTKSHKPSEHSSTQ
-42 SSRSDSGKSVSGNA
+42 SAKAPASRPASNNAKS
-56 AKNFKLDIKDIDSE
+56 FKLDIKDIDGE
-70 FSQPVRHTPAKREQ
+70 FNQPVRRAPVKREQ
-84 APSHAQIY
+84 SAHTQIY
-92 KKPEPAARR
+92 KKPEPAAKR
-101 PVHRYSD
+101 PTHRNSE
-108 KPAERLADV
+108 KPVKSADEY
-117 GNKIDL
+117 GKIDL
-123 MPAFEEDKRYV
+123 MPAFEDDRRYIQ
-134 PKREAPKPEP
+134 KREAVKPEYKSEP
-144 KQERKAQPEQPK
+144 QRQVAPER
-156 QAVPEN
+156 
-162 KKPVRNTAKKTQQK
+162 KKPVQK
-176 KASPFSK
+176 KASLFLG
-183 HKKQPQ
+183 KKKKPQ
-189 GDVPYKKPEIIH
+189 GDVPYKKPEIVH
-201 DENGRAVIV
+201 DENGRAIIV

-215 PRKKRIELF
+215 PPKKKIELF
-224 FKQNKKAWILITV
+224 FKQNKKAWVLIAV

-269 NVPAQTDTKGA
+269 NIPAQTDTKGA
-280 IDILKDNKLI
+280 IEILRDNKLI

-297 IFAKILEYRDDNYLT
+297 ICAKVLEYRDDNYLT

-384 AQMDNKDK
+384 AQIDNKDK

-433 QAQADKLGMSMD
+433 QAQADKIGMSID

-498 KSVTNSSELSVY
+498 KSVTNSAELGSY

-531 NDAINAALYPASTG
+531 NDAIKAALFPANTG

-579 KSK
+579 KTK

>member
-1 MNKDEKKPYRRIS
+1 MNNDEKKPYKRVS

-20 DDLLESYS
+20 DDLLSFYS
-28 SVTKPQRPTSHSSV
+28 SDTKPHRPSEHSSTQ
-42 SSRSDSGKSVSGNA
+42 SAKAPASRPASNNAKS
-56 AKNFKLDIKDIDSE
+56 FKLDIKDIDSE
-70 FSQPVRHTPAKREQ
+70 FNKPVRRAPVKREQ
-84 APSHAQIY
+84 SPHTQIY
-92 KKPEPAARR
+92 KKPEPAAKR
-101 PVHRYSD
+101 PTQRNSEKLVKS
-108 KPAERLADV
+108 ADEY
-117 GNKIDL
+117 GKIDL
-123 MPAFEEDKRYV
+123 MPAFEDDRRYIK
-134 PKREAPKPEP
+134 KREAVKPEYKSEP
-144 KQERKAQPEQPK
+144 QRQVAPER
-156 QAVPEN
+156 
-162 KKPVRNTAKKTQQK
+162 KKPVQK
-176 KASPFSK
+176 KASLFLG
-183 HKKQPQ
+183 KKKKPQ
-189 GDVPYKKPEIIH
+189 GDVPYKKPEIVH
-201 DENGRAVIV
+201 DENGRAIIV

-215 PRKKRIELF
+215 PPKKRIELF
-224 FKQNKKAWILITV
+224 FKQNKKAWVLIAV
-237 CIAAAVLIS
+237 CIAAAALIS

-269 NVPAQTDTKGA
+269 NIPAQTDTKGA
-280 IDILKDNKLI
+280 IEILRDNKLI

-297 IFAKILEYRDDNYLT
+297 ICAKVLEYRDDNYLT

-384 AQMDNKDK
+384 AQIDNKDK

-433 QAQADKLGMSMD
+433 KAQADKIGMSID

-498 KSVTNSSELSVY
+498 KSVTNSAELSSY

-531 NDAINAALYPASTG
+531 NDAIKAALFPANTG

-579 KSK
+579 KTK

>member
-1 MNKDEKKPYRRIS
+1 MSNDERKPYKRVS

-20 DDLLESYS
+20 DDLLSFYFS
-28 SVTKPQRPTSHSSV
+28 DTKPHKPSERSSTQSAKAPASRPASNNA
-42 SSRSDSGKSVSGNA
+42 KS
-56 AKNFKLDIKDIDSE
+56 FKLDIKDIDSE
-70 FSQPVRHTPAKREQ
+70 FNQPVRRAPVKREQ
-84 APSHAQIY
+84 SEHTQIY
-92 KKPEPAARR
+92 KKSEPAAKR
-101 PVHRYSD
+101 PTQRNSE
-108 KPAERLADV
+108 KPVNKSAD
-117 GNKIDL
+117 GYGKIDL
-123 MPAFEEDKRYV
+123 MPAFEDDRRYI
-134 PKREAPKPEP
+134 PKREAVMSEYKSEPQRQVAPE
-144 KQERKAQPEQPK
+144 R
-156 QAVPEN
+156 
-162 KKPVRNTAKKTQQK
+162 KKPVQK
-176 KASPFSK
+176 KASSFSG
-183 HKKQPQ
+183 KKKKPQ
-189 GDVPYKKPEIIH
+189 GDVPYKKPEIVH

-215 PRKKRIELF
+215 PPKKRIELF
-224 FKQNKKAWILITV
+224 FKQNKKAWVLIAV
-237 CIAAAVLIS
+237 CIAAAALIS

-269 NVPAQTDTKGA
+269 NIPAQTDTKGA
-280 IDILKDNKLI
+280 IEILRENKLI

-297 IFAKILEYRDDNYLT
+297 ICAKVLEYRDDNYLT

-384 AQMDNKDK
+384 AQMDNKDM

-423 NFKNKWTDEY
+423 NFKNKWTAEY
-433 QAQADKLGMSMD
+433 QAQADKLGMSVD
-445 DVITLA
+445 DIITLA

-473 RLNKSGIY
+473 RLKKSGIY

-490 EYVSEYIS
+490 EYVTEYIS
-498 KSVTNSSELSVY
+498 KSVTNSAELSSY

-531 NDAINAALYPASTG
+531 NDAIKAALFPANTG

-579 KSK
+579 KTK

>member
-1 MNKDEKKPYRRIS
+1 MSNDEKKPYKRVS

-20 DDLLESYS
+20 DDLLSFYS
-28 SVTKPQRPTSHSSV
+28 SDTKSHRPSERSSTQ
-42 SSRSDSGKSVSGNA
+42 SAKAPASRPASNNAKS
-56 AKNFKLDIKDIDSE
+56 FKLDIKDIDGE
-70 FSQPVRHTPAKREQ
+70 FNQPVRRAPMKREQ
-84 APSHAQIY
+84 SAHTQIY
-92 KKPEPAARR
+92 KKPEPAAKR
-101 PVHRYSD
+101 PTQRNSE
-108 KPAERLADV
+108 KPVKSADEY
-117 GNKIDL
+117 GKIDL
-123 MPAFEEDKRYV
+123 MPAFEDDRRYIQ
-134 PKREAPKPEP
+134 KREAVKPEYKSEP
-144 KQERKAQPEQPK
+144 QRQVAPER
-156 QAVPEN
+156 
-162 KKPVRNTAKKTQQK
+162 KKPVQKKTSLFLGK
-176 KASPFSK
+176 K
-183 HKKQPQ
+183 KKPQ
-189 GDVPYKKPEIIH
+189 GDVPYKKPEIVH
-201 DENGRAVIV
+201 DENGRAIIV

-215 PRKKRIELF
+215 PPKKKIELF
-224 FKQNKKAWILITV
+224 FKQNKKAWVLIAV
-237 CIAAAVLIS
+237 CIAAAALIS

-269 NVPAQTDTKGA
+269 NIPAQTDTKGA
-280 IDILKDNKLI
+280 IEILRDNKLI

-297 IFAKILEYRDDNYLT
+297 ICAKVLEYRDDNYLT

-348 TVNQIAE
+348 TLNQIAE
-355 KLEKYE
+355 KLEKNE

-384 AQMDNKDK
+384 AQIDNKDK

-423 NFKNKWTDEY
+423 NFKNKWTAEY
-433 QAQADKLGMSMD
+433 QAQADKIGMSID

-498 KSVTNSSELSVY
+498 KSVTNSAELGSY

-531 NDAINAALYPASTG
+531 NDAIKAALFPANTG

-579 KSK
+579 KTK

>member
-1 MNKDEKKPYRRIS
+1 MNKDEKKPYKRVS

-20 DDLLESYS
+20 DDLLSFYS
-28 SVTKPQRPTSHSSV
+28 SDTKPHRPSEHSSTQ
-42 SSRSDSGKSVSGNA
+42 SAKAPASRPASNNAKS
-56 AKNFKLDIKDIDSE
+56 FKLDIKDIDSE
-70 FSQPVRHTPAKREQ
+70 FNKPVRRAPVKREQ
-84 APSHAQIY
+84 SPHTQIY
-92 KKPEPAARR
+92 KKPEPASKR
-101 PVHRYSD
+101 PTQRNSE
-108 KPAERLADV
+108 KPVKSADEY
-117 GNKIDL
+117 GKIDL
-123 MPAFEEDKRYV
+123 MPAFEDDRRYIK
-134 PKREAPKPEP
+134 KREAVKPEYKSEP
-144 KQERKAQPEQPK
+144 QRQVAPER
-156 QAVPEN
+156 
-162 KKPVRNTAKKTQQK
+162 KKPVQK
-176 KASPFSK
+176 KASLFLG
-183 HKKQPQ
+183 KKKKPQ
-189 GDVPYKKPEIIH
+189 GDVPYKKPEIVH
-201 DENGRAVIV
+201 DENGRAIIV

-215 PRKKRIELF
+215 PPKKRIELF
-224 FKQNKKAWILITV
+224 FKQNKKAWVIIAV
-237 CIAAAVLIS
+237 CIAAAALIS

-269 NVPAQTDTKGA
+269 NIPAQTDTKGA
-280 IDILKDNKLI
+280 IEILRDNKLI

-297 IFAKILEYRDDNYLT
+297 ICAKVLEYRDDNYLT

-330 KKPTVTGET
+330 KKPIVTGET

-384 AQMDNKDK
+384 AQIDNKDK

-433 QAQADKLGMSMD
+433 KAQADKIGMSID

-498 KSVTNSSELSVY
+498 KSVTNSAELSSY

-531 NDAINAALYPASTG
+531 NDAIKAALFPANTG

-579 KSK
+579 KTK

>member
-1 MNKDEKKPYRRIS
+1 MNNDERKPYKRVS

-20 DDLLESYS
+20 DDLLNFYS
-28 SVTKPQRPTSHSSV
+28 SDTQPHRPSERSSTQ
-42 SSRSDSGKSVSGNA
+42 SAKAPASRPASNNAKS
-56 AKNFKLDIKDIDSE
+56 FKLDIKDIDSE
-70 FSQPVRHTPAKREQ
+70 FNQPVRRAPVKREQ
-84 APSHAQIY
+84 SAHTQIY
-92 KKPEPAARR
+92 KKPEPAAKR
-101 PVHRYSD
+101 PTQRNSE
-108 KPAERLADV
+108 KPVNKSAD
-117 GNKIDL
+117 GYGKIDL
-123 MPAFEEDKRYV
+123 MPAFEDDRRYI
-134 PKREAPKPEP
+134 PKREAVKSEYKSEP
-144 KQERKAQPEQPK
+144 QRQVAPERK
-156 QAVPEN
+156 
-162 KKPVRNTAKKTQQK
+162 KTVQK
-176 KASPFSK
+176 KASPFSG
-183 HKKQPQ
+183 KKKKPQ
-189 GDVPYKKPEIIH
+189 GDVPYKKPEIVH

-215 PRKKRIELF
+215 PPKKRIELF
-224 FKQNKKAWILITV
+224 FKQNKKAWVLIAV
-237 CIAAAVLIS
+237 CIAAAALIS

-269 NVPAQTDTKGA
+269 NIPAQTDTKGA
-280 IDILKDNKLI
+280 IEILRENKLI

-297 IFAKILEYRDDNYLT
+297 ICAKALEYRDDNYLT

-384 AQMDNKDK
+384 AQIDNKDK

-433 QAQADKLGMSMD
+433 QAQADKIGMSVD
-445 DVITLA
+445 DIITLA

-473 RLNKSGIY
+473 RLKKSGIY

-490 EYVSEYIS
+490 EYVTEYIS
-498 KSVTNSSELSVY
+498 KSVTNSAELSSY

-531 NDAINAALYPASTG
+531 NDAIKAALFPANTG

-579 KSK
+579 KTK

>member
-1 MNKDEKKPYRRIS
+1 MNNNERKPYKRVS

-20 DDLLESYS
+20 DDLLNFYS
-28 SVTKPQRPTSHSSV
+28 SDTQPHRPSERSSTQ
-42 SSRSDSGKSVSGNA
+42 SAKAPASRPASNNAKS
-56 AKNFKLDIKDIDSE
+56 FKLDIKDIDSE
-70 FSQPVRHTPAKREQ
+70 FNQPVRRAPVKREQ
-84 APSHAQIY
+84 SAHTQIY
-92 KKPEPAARR
+92 KKPEPAAKR
-101 PVHRYSD
+101 PTQRNSE
-108 KPAERLADV
+108 KPVNKSAD
-117 GNKIDL
+117 GYGKIDL
-123 MPAFEEDKRYV
+123 MPAFEDDRRYI
-134 PKREAPKPEP
+134 PKREAVKSEYKSEP
-144 KQERKAQPEQPK
+144 QRQVAPERK
-156 QAVPEN
+156 
-162 KKPVRNTAKKTQQK
+162 KTVQK
-176 KASPFSK
+176 KASPFSG
-183 HKKQPQ
+183 KKKKPQ
-189 GDVPYKKPEIIH
+189 GDVPYKKPEIVH

-215 PRKKRIELF
+215 PPKKRIELF
-224 FKQNKKAWILITV
+224 FKQNKKAWVLIAV
-237 CIAAAVLIS
+237 CIAAAALIS

-269 NVPAQTDTKGA
+269 NIPAQTDTKGA
-280 IDILKDNKLI
+280 IEILRENKLI

-297 IFAKILEYRDDNYLT
+297 ICAKALEYRDDNYLT

-384 AQMDNKDK
+384 AQIDNKDM

-433 QAQADKLGMSMD
+433 QAQADKLGMSVD
-445 DVITLA
+445 DIITLA

-473 RLNKSGIY
+473 RLKKSGIY

-498 KSVTNSSELSVY
+498 KSVTNSAELSSY

-531 NDAINAALYPASTG
+531 NDAIKAALFPANTG

-579 KSK
+579 KTK

>member
-1 MNKDEKKPYRRIS
+1 MNKDEKKPYKRVS

-20 DDLLESYS
+20 DDLLSFYS
-28 SVTKPQRPTSHSSV
+28 SDTKPHRPSEHSSTQ
-42 SSRSDSGKSVSGNA
+42 SAKAPASRPASNNAKS
-56 AKNFKLDIKDIDSE
+56 FKLDIKDIDSE
-70 FSQPVRHTPAKREQ
+70 FNKPVRRAPVKREQ
-84 APSHAQIY
+84 SPHTQIY
-92 KKPEPAARR
+92 KKPEPAAKR
-101 PVHRYSD
+101 PTQRNSE
-108 KPAERLADV
+108 KPVKSADEY
-117 GNKIDL
+117 GKIDL
-123 MPAFEEDKRYV
+123 MPAFEDDRRYIK
-134 PKREAPKPEP
+134 KREAVKPEYKSEP
-144 KQERKAQPEQPK
+144 QRQAASER
-156 QAVPEN
+156 
-162 KKPVRNTAKKTQQK
+162 KKPVQK
-176 KASPFSK
+176 KASLFLG
-183 HKKQPQ
+183 KKKKPQ
-189 GDVPYKKPEIIH
+189 GDVPYKKPEIVH
-201 DENGRAVIV
+201 DENGRAIIV
-210 KKNEI
+210 KKNEV
-215 PRKKRIELF
+215 PPKKRIELF
-224 FKQNKKAWILITV
+224 FKQNKKAWVLIAV

-269 NVPAQTDTKGA
+269 NIPAQTDTKGA
-280 IDILKDNKLI
+280 IEILRDNKLI

-297 IFAKILEYRDDNYLT
+297 ICAKVLEYRDDNYLT

-384 AQMDNKDK
+384 AQIDNKDK

-423 NFKNKWTDEY
+423 NFNNKWTDEY
-433 QAQADKLGMSMD
+433 KAQADKIGMSID

-498 KSVTNSSELSVY
+498 KSVTNSAELSSY

-531 NDAINAALYPASTG
+531 NDAIKAALFPANTG

-579 KSK
+579 KTK

>member
-1 MNKDEKKPYRRIS
+1 MSNDEKKPYKRVS

-20 DDLLESYS
+20 DDLLSFYS
-28 SVTKPQRPTSHSSV
+28 SDTKPHRPSEHSSTQ
-42 SSRSDSGKSVSGNA
+42 SAKAPASRPASNNA
-56 AKNFKLDIKDIDSE
+56 KGFKLDIKDIDSE
-70 FSQPVRHTPAKREQ
+70 FNQPVRRASVKREQ
-84 APSHAQIY
+84 SAHTQIY
-92 KKPEPAARR
+92 KKPEPAAKR
-101 PVHRYSD
+101 PTQRNSE
-108 KPAERLADV
+108 KPVNKSADEY
-117 GNKIDL
+117 GKIDL
-123 MPAFEEDKRYV
+123 MPAFEDDRRYI
-134 PKREAPKPEP
+134 PKREAVKPEYKSEP
-144 KQERKAQPEQPK
+144 QRQPVPERK
-156 QAVPEN
+156 
-162 KKPVRNTAKKTQQK
+162 KPAQK
-176 KASPFSK
+176 KASLFSG
-183 HKKQPQ
+183 KKKKPQ
-189 GDVPYKKPEIIH
+189 GDVPYKKPEIVH

-215 PRKKRIELF
+215 PPKKKIELF
-224 FKQNKKAWILITV
+224 FKQNKKAWVLIAV
-237 CIAAAVLIS
+237 CIAAAALIS

-269 NVPAQTDTKGA
+269 NIPAQTDTKGA
-280 IDILKDNKLI
+280 IDILKENKLI

-297 IFAKILEYRDDNYLT
+297 ICAKALKYRDDNYLT

-384 AQMDNKDK
+384 AQIDNKDK

-433 QAQADKLGMSMD
+433 QAQADKIGMSID

-498 KSVTNSSELSVY
+498 KSVTNSAELSGY

-531 NDAINAALYPASTG
+531 NDAIKAALFPANTG

-579 KSK
+579 KTK

>member
-1 MNKDEKKPYRRIS
+1 MNNDEKKPYKRVS

-20 DDLLESYS
+20 DDLLSFYS
-28 SVTKPQRPTSHSSV
+28 SDTKPHRPSEHSSTQ
-42 SSRSDSGKSVSGNA
+42 STKAPASRPASNNAKS
-56 AKNFKLDIKDIDSE
+56 FKLDIKDIDSE
-70 FSQPVRHTPAKREQ
+70 FNQPVRHAPIKREQ
-84 APSHAQIY
+84 SAHTQIY
-92 KKPEPAARR
+92 KRPEPAAKR
-101 PVHRYSD
+101 PVQRNSE
-108 KPAERLADV
+108 KPVNKSADEH
-117 GNKIDL
+117 NKIDL
-123 MPAFEEDKRYV
+123 MPAFEDDRRYI
-134 PKREAPKPEP
+134 PKREAVKPEYKSEP
-144 KQERKAQPEQPK
+144 QRQAPLER
-156 QAVPEN
+156 
-162 KKPVRNTAKKTQQK
+162 KKPVQK
-176 KASPFSK
+176 KASPFSG
-183 HKKQPQ
+183 KKKKPQ
-189 GDVPYKKPEIIH
+189 SDVPYKKPEIVH

-215 PRKKRIELF
+215 PPKKRIELF
-224 FKQNKKAWILITV
+224 FKQNKKAWVLIAV

-269 NVPAQTDTKGA
+269 NIPAQTDTKGA
-280 IDILKDNKLI
+280 IEILRDNKLI

-297 IFAKILEYRDDNYLT
+297 ICAKALEYRDDNYLT

-384 AQMDNKDK
+384 AQIDNKDK

-433 QAQADKLGMSMD
+433 QAQADKIGMSID

-473 RLNKSGIY
+473 RLKKSGIY

-498 KSVTNSSELSVY
+498 KSVTNSAELSGY

-531 NDAINAALYPASTG
+531 NDAIKAALFPANTG

-579 KSK
+579 KTK

>member
-1 MNKDEKKPYRRIS
+1 
-14 SDEQAY
+14 
-20 DDLLESYS
+20 
-28 SVTKPQRPTSHSSV
+28 
-42 SSRSDSGKSVSGNA
+42 
-56 AKNFKLDIKDIDSE
+56 
-70 FSQPVRHTPAKREQ
+70 
-84 APSHAQIY
+84 
-92 KKPEPAARR
+92 
-101 PVHRYSD
+101 
-108 KPAERLADV
+108 
-117 GNKIDL
+117 
-123 MPAFEEDKRYV
+123 MPAFEDDRRYI
-134 PKREAPKPEP
+134 PKREAVKPEYKSEP
-144 KQERKAQPEQPK
+144 QRQVAPER
-156 QAVPEN
+156 
-162 KKPVRNTAKKTQQK
+162 KKPVQK
-176 KASPFSK
+176 KASLFSG
-183 HKKQPQ
+183 KKKKPQ
-189 GDVPYKKPEIIH
+189 GDVPYKKPEIVH
-201 DENGRAVIV
+201 DENGRAIIV

-215 PRKKRIELF
+215 PPKKRIELF
-224 FKQNKKAWILITV
+224 FKQNKKAWLLIAV

-269 NVPAQTDTKGA
+269 NIPAQTDTKGA
-280 IDILKDNKLI
+280 IEILRDNKLI

-297 IFAKILEYRDDNYLT
+297 ICAKALEYRDDNYLT

-384 AQMDNKDK
+384 AQIDNKDK

-433 QAQADKLGMSMD
+433 QAQADKIGMSID

-498 KSVTNSSELSVY
+498 KSVTNSAELSSY

-531 NDAINAALYPASTG
+531 NDAIKAALFPANTG

-579 KSK
+579 KTK

>member
-1 MNKDEKKPYRRIS
+1 MNKDEKKPYKRVS

-20 DDLLESYS
+20 DDLLSFYFS
-28 SVTKPQRPTSHSSV
+28 DTKPHRPSEHSSTQ
-42 SSRSDSGKSVSGNA
+42 SAKAPASRPASNNAKS
-56 AKNFKLDIKDIDSE
+56 FKLDIKDIDSE
-70 FSQPVRHTPAKREQ
+70 FNKPVRRAPVKREQ
-84 APSHAQIY
+84 SPHTQIY
-92 KKPEPAARR
+92 KKPEPASKR
-101 PVHRYSD
+101 PTQRNSE
-108 KPAERLADV
+108 KPVKSADEY
-117 GNKIDL
+117 GKIDL
-123 MPAFEEDKRYV
+123 MPAFEDDRRYIK
-134 PKREAPKPEP
+134 KREAVKPEYKSEP
-144 KQERKAQPEQPK
+144 QRQVAPER
-156 QAVPEN
+156 
-162 KKPVRNTAKKTQQK
+162 KKPVQK
-176 KASPFSK
+176 KASLFLG
-183 HKKQPQ
+183 KKKKPQ
-189 GDVPYKKPEIIH
+189 GDVPYKKPEIVH
-201 DENGRAVIV
+201 DENGRAIIV

-215 PRKKRIELF
+215 PPKKRIELF
-224 FKQNKKAWILITV
+224 FKQNKKAWVLIAV
-237 CIAAAVLIS
+237 CIAAAALIS

-269 NVPAQTDTKGA
+269 NIPAQTDTKGA
-280 IDILKDNKLI
+280 IEILRDNKLI

-297 IFAKILEYRDDNYLT
+297 ICAKVLEYRDDNYLT

-384 AQMDNKDK
+384 AQIDNKDK

-433 QAQADKLGMSMD
+433 KAQADKIGMSID

-498 KSVTNSSELSVY
+498 KSVTNSAELSSY

-531 NDAINAALYPASTG
+531 NDAIKAALFPANTG

-579 KSK
+579 KTK

>member
-1 MNKDEKKPYRRIS
+1 MNNDEKKPYRRIS

-28 SVTKPQRPTSHSSV
+28 SVTNPKKPTSHSNADL
-42 SSRSDSGKSVSGNA
+42 RRNSGQSASGNGS
-56 AKNFKLDIKDIDSE
+56 KSFKLDIKDIDSE
-70 FSQPVRHTPAKREQ
+70 FNQPVRRTPTKREQ
-84 APSHAQIY
+84 SASHAQIY
-92 KKPEPAARR
+92 KKPEPATKR
-101 PVHRYSD
+101 PTHRYSD
-108 KPAERLADV
+108 RPVERPADESS
-117 GNKIDL
+117 KIDL
-123 MPAFEEDKRYV
+123 MPAFDEDKRYT
-134 PKREAPKPEP
+134 PKREAPKPEYR
-144 KQERKAQPEQPK
+144 QT
-156 QAVPEN
+156 VPEN
-162 KKPVRNTAKKTQQK
+162 KKPVRNTAKKAQQK
-176 KASPFSK
+176 KSSPFLK
-183 HKKQPQ
+183 HKKQTQ
-189 GDVPYKKPEIIH
+189 GDVPYKKPEIVH
-201 DENGRAVIV
+201 DENGKAIIV

-215 PRKKRIELF
+215 PPKKRIELF

-257 AIGRDSETVVTV
+257 AIGRDSETVITV

-297 IFAKILEYRDDNYLT
+297 IFAKVLQYRDDNYLT

-348 TVNQIAE
+348 TVSQIAE

-372 RDVDFSTEYSFI
+372 RDVDFSTEYTFI

-433 QAQADKLGMSMD
+433 QAQADKLGMSVD

-510 QKNYDTYKCAGL
+510 QKNYDTYKCEGL

-557 YLAATDSEHN
+557 YLAATDAEHN

-579 KSK
+579 KSN

>member
-1 MNKDEKKPYRRIS
+1 MNRDEKKPYRRIS

-28 SVTKPQRPTSHSSV
+28 SLTKPQRTE
-42 SSRSDSGKSVSGNA
+42 SRSGARNASEKPASSGGS
-56 AKNFKLDIKDIDSE
+56 KNFKLDIKDIDSE
-70 FSQPVRHTPAKREQ
+70 FSQPQRRTAPKREE

-92 KKPEPAARR
+92 KKPEPAVRR

-117 GNKIDL
+117 GNKIDF

-144 KQERKAQPEQPK
+144 RRQEAPEKKKSAESAVKKAEPKKQKSVPKRKK
-156 QAVPEN
+156 QA
-162 KKPVRNTAKKTQQK
+162 K
-176 KASPFSK
+176 
-183 HKKQPQ
+183 
-189 GDVPYKKPEIIH
+189 GDLPYKKPEIVH

-215 PRKKRIELF
+215 PTKKKIELF

-269 NVPAQTDTKGA
+269 NVPAQTDTNGA

-297 IFAKILEYRDDNYLT
+297 VFAKALQYRDDNYLT

-423 NFKNKWTDEY
+423 NFNNKWTDEY

-531 NDAINAALYPASTG
+531 NDAINAALFPASTG

-573 LKANSK
+573 LRANSK
-579 KSK
+579 NSK